1 MPNVCY
7 LGLVPFMSSNQSNTI
22 ALVPLR
28 LVLYKTPMQRKIPV
42 GKSSAKKGKAE
53 FVRWMGPLLD
63 ALRELGDSATPQ
75 EASDLI
81 AKNCNVSDEKKEELM
96 KSGAPRF
103 HNQVCW
109 ARQYLLWEGLLSS
122 TKRGI
127 WTLTEKGRNSHPSVD
142 DGQAIFK
149 KWVVIHAQKRQASK
163 TEATEIDVVPKA
175 VDEDELEQMEDQQ
188 DLISILRKMT
198 SNGFERFCKYL
209 LRVYGFERVTVTPA
223 GKDGGIDGF
232 GVLQVNPFVSFKV
245 IFQCKRYKGT
255 VSRAQV
261 GDLRNAM
268 IGRADK
274 GIMITTGIFSEDA
287 KREAAREGAP
297 HIELI
302 DGIQLVAM
310 LEKEEIG
317 LKPKTVYEIDN
328 DFFRPYLE
336 S

>member
-1 MPNVCY
+1 M
-7 LGLVPFMSSNQSNTI
+7 
-22 ALVPLR
+22 
-28 LVLYKTPMQRKIPV
+28 KRK
-42 GKSSAKKGKAE
+42 GNAA

-81 AKNCNVSDEKKEELM
+81 AKNCHVSDETKEELM
-96 KSGAPRF
+96 KSGSPRF

-127 WTLTEKGRNSHPSVD
+127 WTLTEKGKNTHLGYD
-142 DGQAIFK
+142 DGHEIFK
-149 KWVVIHAQKRQASK
+149 KWVAIHAQIRQKSK
-163 TEATEIDVVPKA
+163 GTGIEKQAAPSS
-175 VDEDELEQMEDQQ
+175 VDEEELEVIEDQR
-188 DLISILRKMT
+188 DLISILLKMT
-198 SNGFERFCKYL
+198 PNGFERFCKYL
-209 LRVYGFERVTVTPA
+209 LRIYGFERVEVTPI

-232 GVLQVNPFVSFKV
+232 GVLQINPFVSFKV

-302 DGIQLVAM
+302 DGSQLVAM

>member
-1 MPNVCY
+1 MAQNGIKLRHPFPNSKQID
-7 LGLVPFMSSNQSNTI
+7 MNRKS
-22 ALVPLR
+22 
-28 LVLYKTPMQRKIPV
+28 KT
-42 GKSSAKKGKAE
+42 A

-81 AKNCNVSDEKKEELM
+81 AKNCRVADETKEELM
-96 KSGAPRF
+96 KSGSPRF

-109 ARQYLLWEGLLSS
+109 ARQYLLWEGHLSS

-127 WTLTEKGRNSHPSVD
+127 WTLTEKGKNADLSYD
-142 DGQAIFK
+142 DGYGIFK
-149 KWVVIHAQKRQASK
+149 KWVAIHAKTRQNAK
-163 TEATEIDVVPKA
+163 DLKA
-175 VDEDELEQMEDQQ
+175 VKQVDTKNLDEEEMEVIEDQR
-188 DLISILRKMT
+188 DLISILLKMT
-198 SNGFERFCKYL
+198 PNGFERFCKYL
-209 LRVYGFERVTVTPA
+209 LRVYGFERVEVTPI

-287 KREAAREGAP
+287 KREAVRDGAP

-302 DGIQLVAM
+302 DGSQLVAM

-317 LKPKTVYEIDN
+317 LKPKTIYEIDN